1 MTTDGSSGCDS
12 TVEQT
17 HLQLEG
23 LVTERPGG
31 LQSIGLQRVGH
42 DWSDLARVHA
52 HICHVVGATV
62 FYVLQESEDHHP
74 DSRGVF
80 SQAIW
85 SLTRNCSGDPFS
97 SDGLIILYSFS
108 REKPECRVMGFVSE
122 FFVWKESGG
131 HSGTQVQYKLT
142 MPGKGTHLRLYSWR
156 YGFLSKAV
164 TSLLFLTHLTPC
176 FLNMGILPRN
186 LQWQVVSLSW
196 GGSVF

>member
-108 REKPECRVMGFVSE
+108 REKSRGGFPRYKTRQSYSLMFSFISWIE
-122 FFVWKESGG
+122 IYVWAA
-131 HSGTQVQYKLT
+131 
-142 MPGKGTHLRLYSWR
+142 THDFQKQSALNDLH
-156 YGFLSKAV
+156 
-164 TSLLFLTHLTPC
+164 LLCAPC
-176 FLNMGILPRN
+176 F
-186 LQWQVVSLSW
+186 
-196 GGSVF
+196 